1 MELID
6 LHVHSNASD
15 GSFTPSE
22 LVDYFESKHAFAFA
36 LTDHDTVAGIPEV
49 LRAAE
54 GRQVKVIPGIEIST
68 GYHGGDVHIL
78 GLDINWE
85 KPSFRRFTD
94 KLQEARITRNKRMIA
109 KMADFGF
116 DVSEDKIAAYFGD
129 TSITRAHFARY
140 LYDKGYVKS
149 LTEAFDKYLRR
160 GCPCYVAKEEITIY
174 EAMEIIKEGEG
185 IPVLAHPMLYRFLS
199 SEELDALV
207 ADLKQHGLIGIETIY
222 SENSPED
229 ELHTRRLAQKYGL
242 SITGGSDFHGKNK
255 PSIDILAG
263 KGNLV
268 IPKELLDLL
277 FEKANRTIQGGFTN
291 KHEQYDNC

>member
-36 LTDHDTVAGIPEV
+36 LTDHDTVTGIPEL

-54 GRQVKVIPGIEIST
+54 GKQVKVIPGIEISS

-78 GLDINWE
+78 GLNVNWE
-85 KPSFRRFTD
+85 KPSFRRLTD
-94 KLQEARITRNKRMIA
+94 KLQESRVTRNRKMIA
-109 KMADFGF
+109 KMADCGF
-116 DVSEDKIAAYFGD
+116 DISEEKLAAYFGD
-129 TSITRAHFARY
+129 TSVTRAHFARY
-140 LYDKGYVKS
+140 LYDKGYVTS

-160 GCPCYVAKEEITIY
+160 GRPCYVAKEEITIY

-185 IPVLAHPMLYRFLS
+185 IPVLAHPMLYHFLS
-199 SEELDALV
+199 SDELDALV
-207 ADLKQHGLIGIETIY
+207 SDLKHHGLMGIETIY
-222 SENSPED
+222 SENSPAD
-229 ELHTRRLAQKYGL
+229 EQRTRSLAEKYDL
-242 SITGGSDFHGKNK
+242 CITGGSDFHGKNK
-255 PSIDILAG
+255 PAIDILTG

-268 IPKELLDLL
+268 IPRELLDLL
-277 FEKANRTIQGGFTN
+277 FEKANHGRS
-291 KHEQYDNC
+291 